1 MTARGFKSALAIIFL
16 ISAPIA
22 AFGEGRPAQTPA
34 ANPALSSNPVP
45 NPSFEDVK
53 DGLPV
58 GWEKRN
64 WQAKAEF
71 GVEEN
76 GRAGKTSARISSK
89 DGADASWSAVVPIR
103 PFARYRLSGWIKTKD
118 LDPGMNRGP
127 EMKRGVPGMSRG
139 ALLSTQGLEV
149 ATRPLR
155 GTQGWTRVAVD
166 FDSGANDAV
175 TVNCLFGG
183 WGKATGTAWYD
194 DVGLELLA
202 ALPVSPRAAIDA
214 SVALAPV
221 SPLIYGQFI
230 EHLGRCIYQ
239 GIWAEMLEDR
249 KFFYAVGSENSPW
262 KAVGDAANVRMNP
275 ILPYTGVQA
284 PEVRLKG
291 NGEAGGIVQEGLAVL
306 KGKSYVGRIV
316 LAGDPGAVP
325 VEVSLVWGDAPGA
338 RRTVTLLDF
347 KPDYRTFPLS
357 FTAGESS
364 ESARLEIASRGIESF
379 RVGTVSLMP
388 ADNVEGFRP
397 EVLALLRELDAPIY
411 RWPGGNFVSGYDWRD
426 GVGARDRRPPRKNPA
441 WQGVEH
447 NDVGVHEFMDLCR
460 LIETDPY
467 ITVNSGQGN
476 ETLAAEM
483 IEYVNGAAST
493 PMGAWRARNGRAEPW
508 RVAWWSVG
516 NEMYGSW
523 QLGHMPV
530 QDYVLKHNRFAA
542 AMRAKDPSIK
552 LVAVGAV
559 GEWSER
565 MLAASRNAMDAISE
579 HFYVGERPGL
589 LSHVNQ
595 VPAEVRRIA
604 DAHRRYRRTIGALE
618 GRAVPV
624 ALDEWNYWYGP
635 DLYGEIGVRY
645 FLKDALGIAAGL
657 HEFVRQS
664 DVFIMANY
672 AQTVNVIGAIKTT
685 KTAAAFDTTGLV
697 LKLYRAKFGTVPV
710 RVTGAPAPLD
720 VAAAWREGRKV
731 LTVAVVNPTREA
743 QELPLA
749 IKGIKVPAA
758 ARLHLITGPGP
769 DAYNEPGKDP
779 VVGIETRES
788 APFGPK
794 LSLPPLSI
802 SLYELEME

>member
-1 MTARGFKSALAIIFL
+1 MRGFGTGIKIGLCFSAALL
-16 ISAPIA
+16 LSWGLSMVA
-22 AFGEGRPAQTPA
+22 AA
-34 ANPALSSNPVP
+34 AADKTTADNPVP
-45 NPSFEDVK
+45 NPSFEEAK

-58 GWEKRN
+58 GWTQEN
-64 WQAKAEF
+64 WQARAEF
-71 GVEEN
+71 GTDETA
-76 GRAGKTSARISSK
+76 RTGKTGARISSK
-89 DGADASWSAVVPIR
+89 EGADASWTAIVPIT
-103 PFARYRLSGWIKTKD
+103 PFAKYRLSGWVKTKD
-118 LDPGMNRGP
+118 LDPGTG
-127 EMKRGVPGMSRG
+127 RG
-139 ALLSTQGLEV
+139 ALLNIQGMDV
-149 ATRPLR
+149 ASKPLR
-155 GTQGWTRVAVD
+155 GTQDWTPLQVE

-175 TVNCLFGG
+175 AVNCLFGG

-194 DVGLELLA
+194 DIRLELLSVRPMKPRVAVDA
-202 ALPVSPRAAIDA
+202 A
-214 SVALAPV
+214 VALAPV

-249 KFFYAVGSENSPW
+249 KFFYPVGAADSPW

-275 ILPYTGVQA
+275 ILPYAGVQA

-291 NGEAGGIVQEGLAVL
+291 NGEAGGIAQDGLAVL

-316 LAGDPGAVP
+316 LAGDPGAAP
-325 VEVSLVWGDAPGA
+325 IEVSLVWGTAPEA
-338 RRTVTLLDF
+338 RRTVSLVDF
-347 KPDYRTFPLS
+347 KTDYRTFPIS
-357 FTAGESS
+357 FTAGASTEN
-364 ESARLEIASRGIESF
+364 AGLEIASRGIEAF
-379 RVGTVSLMP
+379 RVGTISLMP

-397 EVLALLRELDAPIY
+397 DVLALLRELDSPIY

-426 GVGARDRRPPRKNPA
+426 GTGDRDRRPPRKNPA

-460 LIETDPY
+460 LIEAEPY

-476 ETLAAEM
+476 ETLAADM
-483 IEYVNGAAST
+483 VEYVNGAAST
-493 PMGAWRARNGRAEPW
+493 PMGALRALNGRAEPW
-508 RVAWWSVG
+508 RVAWWSIG
-516 NEMYGSW
+516 NEMYGGW

-542 AMRAKDPSIK
+542 AMRAKDPAIK

-559 GEWSER
+559 GDWSQR
-565 MLAASRNAMDAISE
+565 MLAACRDAMDAMSE
-579 HFYVGERPGL
+579 HFYVADRPGL
-589 LSHVNQ
+589 LSHVYQ
-595 VPAEVRRIA
+595 VPAEVKRIA
-604 DAHRRYRRTIGALE
+604 DAHRRYRRTIGALA
-618 GRAVPV
+618 GKPPAPV

-664 DVFIMANY
+664 DMFVMANY

-685 KTAAAFDTTGLV
+685 KTAAAFDATGLV
-697 LKLYRAKFGTVPV
+697 LKLYRAAFGTIPV

-731 LTVAVVNPTREA
+731 LTVAVVNPTKDVL
-743 QELPLA
+743 ELPIALE
-749 IKGIKVPAA
+749 GIKAPAK

-779 VVGIETRES
+779 VLQIETKEG
-788 APFGPK
+788 APFGER

-802 SLYELEME
+802 SLYELEAK